1 MSIAHLCQSLFHSFL
16 DHERPALWLREVV
29 DPMESEGYVHIPQ
42 RQGLEIDWDYI
53 EENRVK
59 IE

>member
-1 MSIAHLCQSLFHSFL
+1 L